1 MIGTTKDEYN
11 YWTMLLGKEGNLAS
25 MQKSKDKLL
34 AKMDDDQK
42 ARFETFLSLQG
53 DDEYNQL
60 LQYTNYLAFH
70 CPSRY
75 EAKTH
80 AVNGQNAYV
89 YYFTEESNDPVRLS
103 DHGYDLGFVLGNVEE
118 DRAKDIPAAWKLSE
132 IMQQMWVNFAKTGD
146 PSLNEGEVEGVGA
159 IKWDKYQA
167 DDYKVMVLDSQGC
180 QLENDPIREGS
191 DLLEDL
197 FWLRIKDE

>member
-1 MIGTTKDEYN
+1 MSAQDGDEYN
-11 YWTMLLGKEGNLAS
+11 
-25 MQKSKDKLL
+25 KLL
-34 AKMDDDQK
+34 Q
-42 ARFETFLSLQG
+42 FI
-53 DDEYNQL
+53 
-60 LQYTNYLAFH
+60 NYRSFH
-70 CPSRY
+70 CPARL
-75 EAKTH
+75 EAETH
-80 AVNGQNAYV
+80 AANGQNTYV

-118 DRAKDIPAAWKLSE
+118 NRAKDIPAAWKLSE

-159 IKWDKYQA
+159 IRWDKYQA